1 MAPREV
7 FEKELKELQSQ
18 IEGMGRMVLATYR
31 DLYAAIPVKDIET
44 IDNIIKNEKCFYDM
58 KKKIESQCLKVITKQ
73 QPVAT
78 DLRMISAVLKI
89 VSDIERVGD

>member
-44 IDNIIKNEKCFYDM
+44 IDKRLERARKQLKAD
-58 KKKIESQCLKVITKQ
+58 KKIQ
-73 QPVAT
+73 
-78 DLRMISAVLKI
+78 
-89 VSDIERVGD
+89 